1 MPIIVVCSTPVT
13 FLLVFIPLFV
23 AIDPFG
29 VLPVYASLTSALA
42 PQARRA
48 LLQQSLAT
56 ALAVAVGFLV
66 LGRLV
71 FQALSITPADFQIAG
86 GLLLLVFAV
95 DDLLFARSD
104 RKPVVEAG
112 LGVVPLAVPLIIG
125 PAVLTA
131 LLVLSESFG
140 FLWTLAGLV
149 VNLALLWS
157 ILARV
162 DLVVRAVGV
171 AGSRA
176 VGKIASLFL
185 AAFAVSM
192 VRAGVTSVL
201 GG

>member
-1 MPIIVVCSTPVT
+1 MT
-13 FLLVFIPLFV
+13 FLAVFIPLFV

-29 VLPVYASLTSALA
+29 VLPVYAALTTGLTTDI
-42 PQARRA
+42 RRQ
-48 LLQQSLAT
+48 LLRQSMLT
-56 ALAVAVGFLV
+56 AVLVAVGFLV

-71 FQALSITPADFQIAG
+71 FQALGITTADFQVAG

-104 RKPVVEAG
+104 RKPVIEAG
-112 LGVVPLAVPLIIG
+112 LGIVPLAVPLIVG
-125 PAVLTA
+125 PAVLTT

-140 FLWTLAGLV
+140 LVWTLGGLV
-149 VNLALLWS
+149 VNLALLWLV
-157 ILARV
+157 LARV
-162 DLVVRAVGV
+162 DLIVRLVGV

-192 VRAGVTSVL
+192 IRAGLAGIL
-201 GG
+201 GAPRG

>member
-1 MPIIVVCSTPVT
+1 MP
-13 FLLVFIPLFV
+13 FLAVFIPLFV

-29 VLPVYASLTSALA
+29 VLPVYAALTTGLTVEVRRQLLRQSLLT
-42 PQARRA
+42 A
-48 LLQQSLAT
+48 LL
-56 ALAVAVGFLV
+56 VAVGFLV

-71 FQALSITPADFQIAG
+71 FQALGITTADFQMAG

-112 LGVVPLAVPLIIG
+112 LGIVPLAVPLIVG

-140 FLWTLAGLV
+140 LAWTLAGLV
-149 VNLALLWS
+149 LNLALLW
-157 ILARV
+157 LVLVRV
-162 DLVVRAVGV
+162 DLIIRLMGL

-176 VGKIASLFL
+176 LGKIASLFL

-192 VRAGVTSVL
+192 IRAGLAAVL
-201 GG
+201 GRG

>member
-1 MPIIVVCSTPVT
+1 MT
-13 FLLVFIPLFV
+13 FLAVFIPLFV

-29 VLPVYASLTSALA
+29 VLPVYAALTTGLTTDI
-42 PQARRA
+42 RRQ
-48 LLQQSLAT
+48 LLRQSMLT
-56 ALAVAVGFLV
+56 AVLVAVGFLV

-71 FQALSITPADFQIAG
+71 FQALGITTADFQVAG

-104 RKPVVEAG
+104 RKPVIEAG
-112 LGVVPLAVPLIIG
+112 LGIVPLAVPLIVG
-125 PAVLTA
+125 PAVLTT

-140 FLWTLAGLV
+140 LVWTLGGLV
-149 VNLALLWS
+149 VNLALLWLV
-157 ILARV
+157 LARV
-162 DLVVRAVGV
+162 DLIVRLVGV

-192 VRAGVTSVL
+192 IRAGLTGVL
-201 GG
+201 GAPRG

>member
-1 MPIIVVCSTPVT
+1 MT
-13 FLLVFIPLFV
+13 FLAVFIPLFV

-29 VLPVYASLTSALA
+29 VLPVYAALTTGLTTDV
-42 PQARRA
+42 RRQ
-48 LLQQSLAT
+48 LLRQSMLT
-56 ALAVAVGFLV
+56 AVLVAVGFLV

-71 FQALSITPADFQIAG
+71 FQALGITTADFQVAG

-104 RKPVVEAG
+104 RKPVIEAG
-112 LGVVPLAVPLIIG
+112 LGIVPLAVPLIVG
-125 PAVLTA
+125 PAVLTT

-140 FLWTLAGLV
+140 LVWTLGGLV
-149 VNLALLWS
+149 VNLALLWLV
-157 ILARV
+157 LARV
-162 DLVVRAVGV
+162 DLIVRLVGV

-192 VRAGVTSVL
+192 IRAGLAGIL
-201 GG
+201 GAPRG

>member
-1 MPIIVVCSTPVT
+1 MV
-13 FLLVFIPLFV
+13 IPLGV

-29 VLPVYASLTSALA
+29 VLPVYAALTSGLDAEV
-42 PQARRA
+42 RRHLLRQSLLTA
-48 LLQQSLAT
+48 LLVS
-56 ALAVAVGFLV
+56 VGFLL

-71 FQALSITPADFQIAG
+71 FQVLGITTADFQVAG

-104 RKPVVEAG
+104 RKPAVEAG
-112 LGVVPLAVPLIIG
+112 LGIVPLAVPLIVG
-125 PAVLTA
+125 PAVLTT

-140 FLWTLAGLV
+140 LAWTLGGLGL
-149 VNLALLWS
+149 NLAVLWLV
-157 ILARV
+157 LARV
-162 DLVVRAVGV
+162 DVIVRLMGV

-192 VRAGVTSVL
+192 IRAGLTAVL
-201 GG
+201 REAGG